1 MLPPMTDFPSAT
13 RFWVEHAG
21 RRFIVDGAHGLSLAI
36 PLDPRGNQPAHFGA
50 PRARAEALAAGGFV
64 GDTRAG
70 GSCNCETVTIV
81 PHCNGT
87 HTEGPGHVTSDRLS
101 VHASALRPAF
111 VTALVSVAPEEA
123 DASPETSDP
132 RPQAGDRWIT
142 ARALAA
148 ALDAIG
154 PAPVEAVV
162 VRTLP
167 NDEAKRARDWMEP
180 PLPPYF
186 TLEAITLLV
195 ERGVRHLL
203 TDLPSIDRLLD
214 EGRLSGHRV
223 FFGMPPGSRAAHEVG
238 RPDATIT
245 EMIYAP
251 DAVPDGMYALSLQL
265 AAWMTDA
272 VPSRPVLFPLAPA

>member
-1 MLPPMTDFPSAT
+1 MSKLPGAA

-21 RRFIVDGAHGLSLAI
+21 QRFIVDAARGRSIAI
-36 PLDPRGNQPAHFGA
+36 PLDLRGPQPAHFGA
-50 PRARAEALAAGGFV
+50 PSARADALAAGGFI

-70 GSCNCETVTIV
+70 GSCNCEMVTLV

-87 HTEGPGHVTSDRLS
+87 HTEGPGHVTRERIS

-111 VTALVSVAPEEA
+111 VAALVSVNAE
-123 DASPETSDP
+123 DAVASAETSDP
-132 RPQAGDRWIT
+132 PPQPGDRWVT
-142 ARALAA
+142 AGALTA

-154 PAPVEAVV
+154 PAPMEAVV

-167 NDEAKRARDWMEP
+167 NEESKRARDWMAP

-186 TLEAITLLV
+186 TLEAMAMLV
-195 ERGVRHLL
+195 ERGVTHLL
-203 TDLPSIDRLLD
+203 VDLPSVDRLLD

-223 FFGMPPGSRAAHEVG
+223 FFGMPPDSSAAAEVG

-251 DAVPDGMYALSLQL
+251 DSLPDGLYALSLQL
-265 AAWMTDA
+265 AAWITDA
-272 VPSRPVLFPLAPA
+272 APSRPVLFPMTPA

>member
-1 MLPPMTDFPSAT
+1 MSDLPASAP
-13 RFWVEHAG
+13 FWLEHAG
-21 RRFIVDGAHGLSLAI
+21 RRFVADGSGGHVIAI
-36 PLDPRGNQPAHFGA
+36 PLDPRGPQPAHFGA
-50 PRARAEALAAGGFV
+50 PRARAEPLAGGGFV

-70 GSCNCETVTIV
+70 GSCNCETITIV

-87 HTEGPGHVTSDRLS
+87 HTEGPGHLTSERIS

-111 VTALVSVAPEEA
+111 VAALVSVAAE
-123 DASPETSDP
+123 DAEQSGETSDP
-132 RPQAGDRWIT
+132 GPQPGDRWIT
-142 ARALAA
+142 ARALAGALA
-148 ALDAIG
+148 AIE
-154 PAPVEAVV
+154 PAPIEALV

-167 NDEAKRARDWMEP
+167 NDAAKRTRDWMEP

-186 TLEAITLLV
+186 TLEAMTMLV
-195 ERGVRHLL
+195 ERGVSHLL

-251 DAVPDGMYALSLQL
+251 GSLPDGLYALSLQL
-265 AAWMTDA
+265 AAWITDA